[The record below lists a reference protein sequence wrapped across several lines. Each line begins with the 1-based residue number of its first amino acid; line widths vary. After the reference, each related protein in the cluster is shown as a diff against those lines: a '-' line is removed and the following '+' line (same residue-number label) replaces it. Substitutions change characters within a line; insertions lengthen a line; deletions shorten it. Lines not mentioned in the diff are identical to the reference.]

1 MPNLISQGG
10 VILILIVLLS
20 IAAVALI
27 IERIVYYYSSK
38 ESDKNLSDSV
48 IYALSHNETGKI
60 YEKLREKKSP
70 EARVLFTGVGYRNSD
85 IMEIER
91 RMQAQAQKE
100 MVEMEKN
107 VEYLSNI
114 ANIATLLG
122 LLGTVTG
129 MIISFLNLKISGVSD
144 PALLAGGISQALITT
159 AAGLSVAIPSLLFY
173 HIFSQIINRTASR
186 MEIYSDDL
194 LAYFVRNK

>member
-1 MPNLISQGG
+1 VPNLISQGG
-10 VILILIVLLS
+10 VVLILIGLLS

-27 IERIVYYYSSK
+27 TERIIYYYNRQEPKKDLSSYVI
-38 ESDKNLSDSV
+38 ELLQTGLFSRILEELRSKN
-48 IYALSHNETGKI
+48 
-60 YEKLREKKSP
+60 SP
-70 EARVLFTGVGYRNSD
+70 EAHVLFVGVKYRKSNVTETEKR
-85 IMEIER
+85 ME
-91 RMQAQAQKE
+91 AQAQKE
-100 MVEMEKN
+100 MVDLEKN
-107 VEYLSNI
+107 VEYLANI

-144 PALLAGGISQALITT
+144 PAVLAGGISQALITT

-173 HIFSQIINRTASR
+173 HIFTQVINRSVSR

-194 LAYFVRNK
+194 LAYYLDEK

>member
-27 IERIVYYYSSK
+27 IERIIYYYSSK
-38 ESDKNLSDSV
+38 EPDKNLSASV
-48 IYALSHNETGKI
+48 IDTLNRG
-60 YEKLREKKSP
+60 KLRNVYEELGEKKSP
-70 EARVLFTGVGYRNSD
+70 EARVLLIGIDYKDSD
-85 IMEIER
+85 IMEVER

-100 MVEMEKN
+100 MVQMEKN

-114 ANIATLLG
+114 ANISTLLG

-159 AAGLSVAIPSLLFY
+159 AAGLSVAILSLLFY

-194 LAYFVRNK
+194 LAYFLRNK